1 MEHGAKFKEQTDK
14 KKVNIKISIKIFHKK
29 LEANT

>member
-14 KKVNIKISIKIFHKK
+14 KKANIKISIKIFHKK